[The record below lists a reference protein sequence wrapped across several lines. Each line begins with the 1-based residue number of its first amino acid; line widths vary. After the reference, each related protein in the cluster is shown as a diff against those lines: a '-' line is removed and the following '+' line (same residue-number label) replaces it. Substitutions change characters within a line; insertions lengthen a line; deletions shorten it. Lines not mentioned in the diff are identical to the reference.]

1 VETELILFLVLS
13 LRQEAEALDAALK
26 VVGQSTEEMVVQV
39 VLVEVPV
46 VLVHLVQALLDKE
59 TTVDILQAA
68 MAVRPVAEVQEQ
80 LVKTV

>member
-13 LRQEAEALDAALK
+13 LRQEAEAPDAALK

-46 VLVHLVQALLDKE
+46 VLVHLVQALLVKE

-68 MAVRPVAEVQEQ
+68 MAVLLVAAVQEQ

>member
-1 VETELILFLVLS
+1 MELILYLVLS
-13 LRQEAEALDAALK
+13 LQPVEEALDAALK

-46 VLVHLVQALLDKE
+46 VLVHLVQALLVKE

-68 MAVRPVAEVQEQ
+68 MAVLLVAAVQEQ

>member
-1 VETELILFLVLS
+1 MELILYLVLS
-13 LRQEAEALDAALK
+13 LQPVEEALDAALK

-46 VLVHLVQALLDKE
+46 VLVHLVQALLVKE
-59 TTVDILQAA
+59 TTVEILQAA
-68 MAVRPVAEVQEQ
+68 MAVLPVAAVQEQ